1 MALIDKIIAIADAI
15 RANKGADKKLKLT
28 EMPTAI
34 GEVHNAG
41 KKAEWDAFWDA
52 CQQNGSRTDYKYAFW
67 NWYPAMFKPKYD
79 MTPTACNYMFYNLF
93 GSKNATFA
101 TSLKKVLEECGVTLD
116 TSNCTNFQNMCAYS
130 SITEMPVLSTVSASA
145 LQTTFD
151 NAAMLETIEGLI
163 LKDDGSQTFTNTFRG
178 CTKLKNI
185 VIVNNEDIKSVIG
198 NDLDMGDCP
207 LTKDSFISVINALS
221 STASGKAVTFKK
233 TAKEDAFTDAEWA
246 KAIENKQNWS
256 YAFKE

>member
-1 MALIDKIIAIADAI
+1 MSIAE
-15 RANKGADKKLKLT
+15 KLT
-28 EMPTAI
+28 TVAENQTR
-34 GEVHNAG
+34 VYDAG

-151 NAAMLETIEGLI
+151 NATMLETIEGLI
-163 LKDDGSQTFTNTFRG
+163 LKADGSQTFTNTFRG
-178 CTKLKNI
+178 CSGLKDI
-185 VIVNNEDIKSVIG
+185 VIVDINEDIKSVIG
-198 NDLDMGDCP
+198 NDFDISACP
-207 LTKDSFISVINALS
+207 LSKESIKSVVNALYS
-221 STASGKAVTFKK
+221 KSSGKTLSLNKG
-233 TAKEDAFTDAEWA
+233 AKEAAFPKENGQENSEWSDLIA
-246 KAIENKQNWS
+246 QKSNWTIS
-256 YAFKE
+256 LK